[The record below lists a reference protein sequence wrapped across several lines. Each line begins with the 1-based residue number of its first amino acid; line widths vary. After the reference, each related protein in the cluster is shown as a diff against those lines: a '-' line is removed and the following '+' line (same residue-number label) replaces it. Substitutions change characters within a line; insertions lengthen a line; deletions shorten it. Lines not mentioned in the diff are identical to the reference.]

1 MLPIDQWHQY
11 LANNGEI
18 VAIAAGLLGA
28 VIASFVASRFELNN
42 GFRLIA
48 AACGFGA
55 LFLVARSTAI
65 GQRGDSR
72 IRDALIE
79 DAMFSRPEFR
89 ALADSDATFRQKV
102 RAFLDSLPDDLRLA
116 DVREKVV
123 KWTGKET
130 GLGPPP
136 TLSAHVGLVSDTT
149 AGLIPPLALKAL
161 YEVRHDSAACIH
173 FIMGLMGSNLP
184 PQLSAGTRREFYQ
197 LLVKIGDEAERSP
210 QPRITEQRALPAF
223 EQLNHQ
229 LMHYQG
235 IRAPALIE
243 LLSSPANA
251 RTKPREVC
259 HGMVAMFSAISDMP
273 RPQRGQ
279 IMRYMLDK
287 DGRRKRNTPRMDTL
301 QNRVVTSRPSRSD
314 RSRVIS
320 VPAP

>member
-1 MLPIDQWHQY
+1 MPPIEQWHQY

-18 VAIAAGLLGA
+18 VAVLAGLVGA
-28 VIASFVASRFELNN
+28 AIAHFIASRFDLNN
-42 GFRLIA
+42 GIRLIA
-48 AACGFGA
+48 AVCGFA
-55 LFLVARSTAI
+55 AVFAASRSTI
-65 GQRGDSR
+65 GQRADSR
-72 IRDALIE
+72 IRNRLIE
-79 DAMFSRPEFR
+79 EAMFSRPEFR
-89 ALADSDATFRQKV
+89 ALADSDATFRRKV

-136 TLSAHVGLVSDTT
+136 KLSAHIGVVSDTT

-161 YEVRHDSAACIH
+161 YEVRHDSAACMH
-173 FIMGLMGSNLP
+173 FLMGLMGSNLP
-184 PQLSAGTRREFYQ
+184 PKLSAGTRREFYQ
-197 LLVKIGDEAERSP
+197 LLVKIGEEAQRAP

-223 EQLNHQ
+223 EQLNYQ
-229 LMHYQG
+229 LVHYHG

-243 LLSSPANA
+243 LVSSASNA

-259 HGMVAMFSAISDMP
+259 HGMVAMFSAIADMP

-287 DGRRKRNTPRMDTL
+287 EVRRAPKKPRVDTL
-301 QNRVVTSRPSRSD
+301 QNRVVTSRPSRSG

>member
-1 MLPIDQWHQY
+1 MPPIDQWHQY

-18 VAIAAGLLGA
+18 VAIAAGLVGA
-28 VIASFVASRFELNN
+28 VLAHFIASRFELNN
-42 GFRLIA
+42 GFRFLA
-48 AACGFGA
+48 AAAGFA
-55 LFLVARSTAI
+55 AVFWVSRSTI
-65 GQRGDSR
+65 GQQGESR
-72 IRDALIE
+72 IRNALIE
-79 DAMFSRPEFR
+79 EAMFSRPEFR
-89 ALADSDATFRQKV
+89 AHAESDATFRQKV

-116 DVREKVV
+116 EVREKVV
-123 KWTGKET
+123 RWTGKET

-136 TLSAHVGLVSDTT
+136 TLSAHIGLVSDTT

-161 YEVRHDSAACIH
+161 YEVRHDSAACMH
-173 FIMGLMGSNLP
+173 FLMGLMGSNLP

-197 LLVKIGDEAERSP
+197 LMVKIGDEAQRAP
-210 QPRITEQRALPAF
+210 QSRITEQRALPAF
-223 EQLNHQ
+223 EQLNYQ
-229 LMHYQG
+229 LVHYHG

-243 LLSSPANA
+243 LVSSPANA

-287 DGRRKRNTPRMDTL
+287 EGRRKPSTPRVDTL
-301 QNRVVTSRPSRSD
+301 QNRVVTSRPSRSG

>member
-1 MLPIDQWHQY
+1 MPPIDQWQHY

-18 VAIAAGLLGA
+18 VAILAGLLGA
-28 VIASFVASRFELNN
+28 AIVHFVASRFELNN
-42 GFRLIA
+42 GIRLIA
-48 AACGFGA
+48 ALAGFGA
-55 LFLVARSTAI
+55 VFFALRSTSI

-72 IRDALIE
+72 IRNAIIE

-89 ALADSDATFRQKV
+89 AVADSDATFRQKV
-102 RAFLDSLPDDLRLA
+102 RAFLDSLPDDLKLA
-116 DVREKVV
+116 DVRERVV

-136 TLSAHVGLVSDTT
+136 RLSAHIGLVSDTT

-161 YEVRHDSAACIH
+161 YEVRHDSAACLH

-197 LLVKIGDEAERSP
+197 LFVKIGDEAQRAP

-223 EQLNHQ
+223 EQLSYQ
-229 LMHYQG
+229 LVHYHG
-235 IRAPALIE
+235 IRAPALVD

-251 RTKPREVC
+251 RTKPRAVC

-287 DGRRKRNTPRMDTL
+287 EVRRQRTAPRVDTL
-301 QNRVVTSRPSRSD
+301 QSRVVTSRPSRSG

>member
-1 MLPIDQWHQY
+1 MPPMDQWYQY

-18 VAIAAGLLGA
+18 VAIAAGLFGA
-28 VIASFVASRFELNN
+28 AIASLLASRFELNN

-55 LFLVARSTAI
+55 LFLATRSTI
-65 GQRGDSR
+65 GQRGDAR
-72 IRDALIE
+72 IRNTIIE

-89 ALADSDATFRQKV
+89 ALADSDATFRKKV

-123 KWTGKET
+123 EWTGKET

-136 TLSAHVGLVSDTT
+136 KLSTHIGLVSDTT

-161 YEVRHDSAACIH
+161 YEVRHDSAACLH
-173 FIMGLMGSNLP
+173 LIMGLMGSNLP

-197 LLVKIGDEAERSP
+197 LLVRIGDEAQRAP
-210 QPRITEQRALPAF
+210 QSRITEQRALPAF
-223 EQLNHQ
+223 EQLNYQ
-229 LMHYQG
+229 LVHYHG

-287 DGRRKRNTPRMDTL
+287 SRRTQSTPRADTL
-301 QNRVVTSRPSRSD
+301 QNRVVTSRPGRSG